1 MAEYDVGSSP
11 YFFLLEE
18 YCREDSFSRPR
29 REHLRDQSYMNIV
42 WSLKESKQTKANH
55 SAGCLGFAGGL
66 SLFGVGDKAGIFLRR
81 HVEGLGGRQGTSLS
95 GSDSNLPLG
104 GRGKLIID

>member
-1 MAEYDVGSSP
+1 MEFSNELNAIWQNMMLVAVHI
-11 YFFLLEE
+11 FFLLEE

-55 SAGCLGFAGGL
+55 STGCLGFAGGL
-66 SLFGVGDKAGIFLRR
+66 SLFGNG
-81 HVEGLGGRQGTSLS
+81 
-95 GSDSNLPLG
+95 
-104 GRGKLIID
+104 